1 MDGYSIY
8 RYTHIQTYIYIY
20 IYIPLHT
27 YIYIYL
33 YIYIY
38 TYIHVHPNTDKNVAR
53 YAHELM
59 TMSAHRMIDQCVA
72 LNSDILIDVYMHI

>member
-1 MDGYSIY
+1 MDTVYIDIHIY
-8 RYTHIQTYIYIY
+8 KHIYIYIY

-27 YIYIYL
+27 YIYIF
-33 YIYIY
+33 IYIY

>member
-1 MDGYSIY
+1 MDTVYIDIHIY
-8 RYTHIQTYIYIY
+8 KHI
-20 IYIPLHT
+20 
-27 YIYIYL
+27 

>member
-20 IYIPLHT
+20 IPLHT
-27 YIYIYL
+27 YIYIF
-33 YIYIY
+33 IYIY